1 MYLVLGEKP
10 SVAQALAKVL
20 GVRQR
25 KDGYLEGNGWIV
37 SWCLGHLAEYVP
49 PEAYDEKYRKWE
61 FSDLPILPGDWKLA
75 VAKDKKKQFEVLKML
90 LNRSDVDYVVNGC
103 DAGREGELIFKRVY
117 DLSGSRLPVKRLW
130 ISSMEDSAIR
140 EGFAHLRDGAEYRN
154 LCEASVCR
162 AKADWLIGMNAT
174 RAFTTKYYKR
184 LVVGRVQTPT
194 LSMLVERENQI
205 NHFQKEKYFN
215 VHLDCDGLE
224 VMKEKIFDQTE
235 AQRIKTACNGASAV
249 VETVASAEK
258 SVNPPKLYDLTTLQR
273 ESNRY
278 YGYTAKET
286 LDFTQS
292 LYEKKLVTYPR
303 TDSQYLTE
311 DMGQTAGRVIR
322 LVCEI
327 FDFDSAYPTE
337 PDTKRVMDNKKVSD
351 HHAII
356 PTAEMESARLSE
368 LSRGERDI
376 LLLVAARLLCA
387 TAQKHIFTETEVT
400 VSCAGEHFTA
410 KGKTIRES
418 GWKAVEEA
426 FRQMQG
432 LKNSSGVEGAAL
444 PPVAEGMVFEN
455 AAAGVTEHFTSPPK
469 PYSEDTLLSAMETA
483 GNKEFDDGTEKKGL
497 GTPATRAGILE
508 KLVSSGYA
516 VRKGKQILPTADGV
530 DLISVLPE
538 YLKSAAM
545 TAEWEN
551 RLLLMEK
558 GQLDSGTFLCG
569 ITELVDKMLAECREL
584 PAEETS
590 RFHPREEIGKCPVC
604 GKPVYE
610 GKKNFYCSDREC
622 SFALWKENRYLS
634 GMRKQIDRKMAEDL
648 LREGRTHVTDFYSQK
663 TGRTFPADL
672 FMEAQDG
679 RANFH
684 LEFPKRK
691 GKPKGKSNWK

>member
-20 GVRQR
+20 GARQR
-25 KDGYLEGNGWIV
+25 KEGYLEGNGWIV
-37 SWCLGHLAEYVP
+37 SWCLGHLAEYVS
-49 PEAYDEKYRKWE
+49 PEFYDEKYRRWA
-61 FSDLPILPGDWKLA
+61 FSDLPILPEVWELF
-75 VAKDKKKQFEVLKML
+75 VAKDKKKQFEVLKKL
-90 LNRSDVDYVVNGC
+90 LNRSDVEYVVNGC

-117 DLSGSRLPVKRLW
+117 DLSGSRLPIKRLW
-130 ISSMEDSAIR
+130 ISSMEDSAIQ
-140 EGFAHLRDGAEYRN
+140 EGFAQLKDGKDYEN

-194 LSMLVERENQI
+194 LAMLVDRGNQI
-205 NHFQKEKYFN
+205 SQFQKEKYFN

-224 VMKEKIFDQTE
+224 VVKEKIFDQTE
-235 AQRIKTACNGASAV
+235 AQRIKTACHGASAV
-249 VETVASAEK
+249 VEKVVSAER
-258 SVNPPKLYDLTTLQR
+258 SVQPPKLYDLTTLQR

-286 LDFTQS
+286 LDFTQG

-311 DMGQTAGRVIR
+311 DMGQTAETVIR
-322 LVCEI
+322 LACEV
-327 FDFDSAYPTE
+327 FGFTSVYPTE
-337 PDTKRVMDNKKVSD
+337 PDVKRVMDNKKVSD

-356 PTAEMESARLSE
+356 PTAEIESARLSE
-368 LSRGERDI
+368 LSKGERDI
-376 LLLVAARLLCA
+376 LLLVAVRLLCA
-387 TAQKHIFTETEVT
+387 TAQKHIFMETEVT
-400 VSCAGEHFTA
+400 VSCAGEHFAA
-410 KGKTIRES
+410 KGKVIRET
-418 GWKAVEEA
+418 GWKAVETA

-432 LKNSSGVEGAAL
+432 MKNGETVESAMF
-444 PPVAEGMVFEN
+444 PSVQEGTVIEKV
-455 AAAGVTEHFTSPPK
+455 AAGVTEHYTSPPK

-483 GNKEFDDGTEKKGL
+483 GNKQFEEGTEKKGL
-497 GTPATRAGILE
+497 GTPATRANIIE

-516 VRKGKQILPTADGV
+516 VRKGKQILPTADGA

-558 GQLDSGTFLCG
+558 GELDGGTFLCG
-569 ITELVDKMLAECREL
+569 ITELVDQMLAECRGL
-584 PAEETS
+584 SAEETS
-590 RFHPREEIGKCPVC
+590 RFHPREEIGECPVC

-610 GKKNFYCSDREC
+610 GKKNFYCSNRNC
-622 SFALWKENRYLS
+622 SFSLWNENSYLS
-634 GMRKQIDRKMAEDL
+634 GMRKEINKKMAEDL
-648 LREGRTHVTDFYSQK
+648 LREGRTHVTDFFSQK
-663 TGRTFPADL
+663 TGKSFIADL
-672 FMEAQDG
+672 ILEVKDG
-679 RANFH
+679 RANFR

-691 GKPKGKSNWK
+691 GKPKEKGNWK